1 MDREYIEGQ
10 SRNLGEISNRYNSG
24 KRSHQEDISA
34 TFNGYRRIVPVI
46 YPDNYIAGYP
56 VSNR

>member
-1 MDREYIEGQ
+1 MDREYTERQ
-10 SRNLGEISNRYNSG
+10 SRAFGEISNRNSSG
-24 KRSHQEDISA
+24 ERSYQTDISA
-34 TFNGYRRIVPVI
+34 TFNSYRGYAPVT